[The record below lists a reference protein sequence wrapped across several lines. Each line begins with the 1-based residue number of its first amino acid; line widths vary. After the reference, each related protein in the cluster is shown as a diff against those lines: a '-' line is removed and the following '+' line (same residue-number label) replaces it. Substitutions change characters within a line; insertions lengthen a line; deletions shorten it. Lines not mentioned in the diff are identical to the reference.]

1 MEKNPQ
7 NKNSDDQAKNNIFEN
22 DQEYSGLESVI
33 ADNILS
39 VISEKLSQNKNHP
52 TQSSPFLKYIRSNKD
67 IMGLILRP
75 GYKDSSDYFH
85 ALNNSELDLSEIEKF
100 ISSEP
105 LGFIENLIS
114 CDFDI
119 LYNSLET
126 IASMDEDDLKKVYF
140 NTKEANTKKS
150 GQIINSILNKLFAN
164 LKSDFNHS
172 IRYISNH
179 LTLVGTQKNGF
190 ESKIENANLAISNLQ
205 EIVQYAK
212 RILSVTN
219 EIDADYIDTLTYL
232 EHEPNK
238 MRKKLSGT
246 LIKKAMDIYDSNFDS
261 RSIIFPDKDTINYIK
276 RASGFLSSSKNFE
289 RFKNAI
295 LSVGYM
301 DDISKFRTF
310 ELKYAKSIIEK
321 SITLANE
328 AMGTDDY
335 HQNTKEFL
343 NLAENLYSRYISS
356 INSSKFSPSVIKMLK
371 IFYEKTSFKYP
382 SLKSILSN
390 SR

>member
-1 MEKNPQ
+1 
-7 NKNSDDQAKNNIFEN
+7 
-22 DQEYSGLESVI
+22 
-33 ADNILS
+33 
-39 VISEKLSQNKNHP
+39 
-52 TQSSPFLKYIRSNKD
+52 
-67 IMGLILRP
+67 
-75 GYKDSSDYFH
+75 
-85 ALNNSELDLSEIEKF
+85 
-100 ISSEP
+100 
-105 LGFIENLIS
+105 
-114 CDFDI
+114 
-119 LYNSLET
+119 
-126 IASMDEDDLKKVYF
+126 
-140 NTKEANTKKS
+140 
-150 GQIINSILNKLFAN
+150 
-164 LKSDFNHS
+164 
-172 IRYISNH
+172 
-179 LTLVGTQKNGF
+179 
-190 ESKIENANLAISNLQ
+190 
-205 EIVQYAK
+205 
-212 RILSVTN
+212 
-219 EIDADYIDTLTYL
+219 
-232 EHEPNK
+232 
-238 MRKKLSGT
+238 
-246 LIKKAMDIYDSNFDS
+246 MDIYDSNFDS